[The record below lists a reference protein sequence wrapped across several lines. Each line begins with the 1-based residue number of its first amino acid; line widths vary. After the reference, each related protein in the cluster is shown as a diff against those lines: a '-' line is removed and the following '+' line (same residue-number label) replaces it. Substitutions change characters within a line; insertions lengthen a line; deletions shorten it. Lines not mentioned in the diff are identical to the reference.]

1 MSIEEQGS
9 KLFYTITRTWNNQDT
24 GHVPI
29 QLTLQRADERHVQL
43 TISAPFFNDPPNPGG
58 TPGKPFPQLW
68 DYEVVEAFFLA
79 DDGKYLELEF
89 CPHGQH
95 LVLLLNGKRKILKDQ
110 LPLKFSSSIHGNV
123 WSGEA
128 YIPVEYFPPKVS
140 KFNAY
145 AIHGS
150 ETSRQYEALYPITT
164 GQHQEPDFH
173 RLEYFQKIEFQSIV
187 DENWSIIYT
196 SSYWEI

>member
-1 MSIEEQGS
+1 MWIEEHGS
-9 KLFYTITRTWNNQDT
+9 KLLYTITKTWDNRDT
-24 GHVPI
+24 GHAPI
-29 QLTLQRADERHVQL
+29 HLTLQRTDVHHVQL
-43 TISAPFFNDPPNPGG
+43 TISAPYFNDPPNPGG
-58 TPGKPFPQLW
+58 TPGKPFQQLW
-68 DYEVVEAFFLA
+68 DYEVVEAFFLS

-95 LVLLLNGKRKILKDQ
+95 LVLLLNGRRNMWKDK
-110 LPLKFSSSIHGNV
+110 LPLKFSSSIHGDV

-128 YIPVEYFPPKVS
+128 DIPVEYFPPKVS

-150 ETSRQYEALYPITT
+150 DTSRQYEALYPVPT

-173 RLEYFQKIEFQSIV
+173 RLEYFQKIDFQSIV
-187 DENWSIIYT
+187 NENWSADYT
-196 SSYWEI
+196 SSPWEI